1 MKMKHHL
8 PLAFL
13 FLLVLLCFAA
23 CGEKKDGMT
32 YKEIEGGIA
41 ITGYTDKTSVTEL
54 TIPDEIDG
62 KPVIR
67 IDDFGVCNAESL
79 KKITIGKNVKELG
92 GWALTNNQHL
102 QEFVVDPEN
111 RYFTA
116 IDGVLFTADKTVL
129 VYYPG
134 GRGITFDQYGRAE
147 NAVEYAIPEGVQ
159 VIGTKAFYKCGHV
172 NISSFPSTLTYICE
186 KAFFK
191 CYYREE
197 FSKDKIVESGLR
209 NFTLPEGVEVIEK
222 DAFAYDEL
230 LTDVTLPASLK
241 EIGDFAFFNCKQMK
255 KLTVNAKEADL
266 TLGEKWQ
273 PTAKG
278 KIIEDC
284 EVIFA

>member
-1 MKMKHHL
+1 MKLKKYL
-8 PLAFL
+8 IPAL
-13 FLLVLLCFAA
+13 FLLLLLCLCA
-23 CGEKKDGMT
+23 CGRKVNGMT
-32 YKEIEGGIA
+32 YKEIEGGVA
-41 ITGYTDKTSVTEL
+41 ITGYSDKTSVTEL

-79 KKITIGKNVKELG
+79 KKITLGKNVKELG

-102 QEFVVDPEN
+102 TEFAVDPEN
-111 RYFTA
+111 IYFTA
-116 IDGVLFTADKTVL
+116 EDGVLFTTGKTVL
-129 VYYPG
+129 VYYPC

-172 NISSFPSTLTYICE
+172 NITSFPSTLTHICE

-197 FSKDKIVESGLR
+197 FTKDKVVESGLT

-230 LTDVTLPASLK
+230 LTEVTLPSTLK

-255 KLTVNAKEADL
+255 KVTVLAKEADL
-266 TLGEKWQ
+266 AQGNKWQ

-284 EVIFA
+284 EVTFAG